1 MKIRGY
7 KLAGRHA
14 SVLAQV
20 EASAEQAAALVKEQM
35 RERLAALEIVVT
47 DRAGME
53 DTVQRAHEGLLGG
66 RSLERQYR
74 YADAVYGCTTLGPN
88 GVLIVI
94 NAKACG
100 TDRRETAIT
109 LVHELVHGVQYSR
122 PQTAGD
128 VVRALHNNYRITALP
143 NRDTRRMNR
152 QVDADEREAK
162 RLEWLARKLR

>member
-7 KLAGRHA
+7 KLARRHA
-14 SVLAQV
+14 PVLAQV
-20 EASAEQAAALVKEQM
+20 EASAEQAATLVREQM
-35 RERLAALEIVVT
+35 RERLGTLEIVVT

-53 DTVQRAHEGLLGG
+53 DTVQRAHEDLLGG
-66 RSLERQYR
+66 RSLERHYR
-74 YADAVYGCTTLGPN
+74 YADAVCGCTTIGPN

-122 PQTAGD
+122 AKATGD
-128 VVRALHNNYRITALP
+128 AVRALHNNYRITALS
-143 NRDTRRMNR
+143 NRDAQRMNR

-162 RLEWLARKLR
+162 RLEWLARKIR